1 MTNKDKANR
10 IKSLFNSLNDD
21 HRVDWETVNQEGY
34 DFYLDN
40 QLSKKEV
47 EALEEQGMPTFTVNR
62 IIPVVE
68 MLNFYATANNPRWQA
83 VAQEGSDSNVAAVF
97 SDVADY
103 IWAQSDCATLY
114 SNVINDAVTKSVGYL
129 MVDVDANADR
139 GMGEVVI
146 KNPNSFDLW
155 IDPKSRDPLY
165 RDASFMLVR
174 KVLPKEQLIHMYPE
188 YTAKIKKATGSF
200 SEYNYSPNEI
210 VSADFQTN
218 DINTAYNN
226 KGGDSPLIDYIECFE
241 KESRAFYNVFI
252 SIPPSPEE
260 LQSAQKTIE
269 VQLEEMSKEMQIQL
283 QEVQM
288 QLQQAVDGGQMLPDR
303 MALELEKK
311 MKANEA
317 QLAQASTKLMSEAQQ
332 SLTKTENKVI
342 SERAYKVLL
351 QDEQTVQF
359 ITNAVKF
366 YKKVIKLTCT
376 VGDQFIKER
385 DLPSE
390 HYPIIPFTYKW
401 TGTPFPM
408 SAVSPLVGKQK
419 EINKAHQLMVHNASL
434 GSSLRWMYE
443 EGAIDT
449 SYWEQYSASP
459 GALLPVNSG
468 YQAPQP
474 VMPMQL
480 SNAFANIVESGKG
493 EMEYLA
499 GIFGQA
505 MGNPTGQSDT
515 YRGMLALD
523 EYGTRRVKQWMKSAI
538 EPALVQLGK
547 VIKDYSQAVYKAH
560 KVFRL
565 VQPNNMSDD
574 GKQVELNIPMYNDMG
589 EAIGKFMDY
598 SVAKFDVRIIGGSTL
613 PLNRWAYLSELK
625 ELLKLGVVDDIAVLA
640 ETDVKQKDKIA
651 ERKSL
656 YAQMQQKISS
666 LEKQVKD
673 QAGIRQTLERQLIQ
687 SGVKA
692 KVMQV
697 ENEVRKN
704 AGDTMVKM
712 KDTQRRMQSDRD
724 VTKEKLRLIEQQ
736 TRKANGNG
744 TNGKPRD

>member
-1 MTNKDKANR
+1 MNQKDKANR
-10 IKSLFNSLNDD
+10 VKSLFDSLNDD

-83 VAQEGSDSNVAAVF
+83 VAQEGSDSDVAAVF

-103 IWAQSDCATLY
+103 IWSQSDGATLY

-139 GMGEVVI
+139 GMGEVVL

-165 RDASFMLVR
+165 RDASFMLCR
-174 KVLPKEQLIHMYPE
+174 KVLPKEQLINMYPE
-188 YTAKIKKATGSF
+188 YTAKIKKATGTF

-260 LQSAQKTIE
+260 LQNAQKQIE
-269 VQLEEMSKEMQIQL
+269 VQLEEASKEMQIQL
-283 QEVQM
+283 QEVQN

-303 MALELEKK
+303 MAIELEKK
-311 MKANEA
+311 MKQNES
-317 QLAQASTKLMSEAQQ
+317 QLAQMSTKLMSEAQLA
-332 SLTKTENKVI
+332 LTKTDNKVL
-342 SERAYKVLL
+342 SEKAYNVLL
-351 QDEQTVQF
+351 QDEQTAQF

-366 YKKVIKLTCT
+366 YKKVVKLTCT

-480 SNAFANIVESGKG
+480 SNAFANIVESGKR

-499 GIFGQA
+499 GIFSQA
-505 MGNPTGQSDT
+505 MGNPTGQSET

-538 EPALVQLGK
+538 EPALVQVGK
-547 VIKDYSQAVYKAH
+547 VVKDYSQAVYKAH

-565 VQPNNMSDD
+565 VQPNNMSEE
-574 GKQVELNIPMYNDMG
+574 KQVQLNIPMYNDMG

-598 SVAKFDVRIIGGSTL
+598 SAGKFDVRIIGGSTL

-656 YAQMQQKISS
+656 YAQMQKKISS

-724 VTKEKLRLIEQQ
+724 MTREKLRLIEQQ

>member
-342 SERAYKVLL
+342 SERAYKILL

-547 VIKDYSQAVYKAH
+547 VVKDYSQAVYKAH

-565 VQPNNMSDD
+565 VQPNNMSDN

-712 KDTQRRMQSDRD
+712 KDTQRRMQTDRD
-724 VTKEKLRLIEQQ
+724 ITREKLRLIEQQ

>member
-1 MTNKDKANR
+1 MTQKDKANR
-10 IKSLFNSLNDD
+10 VKSLFDSLNDD

-83 VAQEGSDSNVAAVF
+83 VAQEGSDSDVAAVF

-103 IWAQSDCATLY
+103 IWSQSDGATLY

-139 GMGEVVI
+139 GMGEVVL

-165 RDASFMLVR
+165 RDASFMLCR
-174 KVLPKEQLIHMYPE
+174 KVLPKEQLINMYPE
-188 YTAKIKKATGSF
+188 YTAKIKKATGTF

-226 KGGDSPLIDYIECFE
+226 SGGDSPLIDYIECFE

-252 SIPPSPEE
+252 SIPPSAEE
-260 LQSAQKTIE
+260 LQNAQKQIE
-269 VQLEEMSKEMQIQL
+269 VQLEEASKEMQIQL
-283 QEVQM
+283 QEVQN
-288 QLQQAVDGGQMLPDR
+288 QLQQAVDSGQMLPDR
-303 MALELEKK
+303 MAIELEKK
-311 MKANEA
+311 MKQNES
-317 QLAQASTKLMSEAQQ
+317 QLAQMSTKLMSEAQLA
-332 SLTKTENKVI
+332 LTKTDNKVL
-342 SERAYKVLL
+342 SEKAYNVLL
-351 QDEQTVQF
+351 QDEQTAQF

-366 YKKVIKLTCT
+366 YKKVVKLTCT

-480 SNAFANIVESGKG
+480 SNAFANIVESGKR

-499 GIFGQA
+499 GIFSQA
-505 MGNPTGQSDT
+505 MGNPTGQSET

-538 EPALVQLGK
+538 EPALVQVGK
-547 VIKDYSQAVYKAH
+547 VVKDYSQAVYKAH

-565 VQPNNMSDD
+565 VQPNNMSEE
-574 GKQVELNIPMYNDMG
+574 KQVQLNIPMYNDMG

-598 SVAKFDVRIIGGSTL
+598 SAGKFDVRIIGGSTL

-656 YAQMQQKISS
+656 YAQMQKKISS

-673 QAGIRQTLERQLIQ
+673 QGN
-687 SGVKA
+687 KA
-692 KVMQV
+692 
-697 ENEVRKN
+697 
-704 AGDTMVKM
+704 D
-712 KDTQRRMQSDRD
+712 
-724 VTKEKLRLIEQQ
+724 
-736 TRKANGNG
+736 
-744 TNGKPRD
+744 P

>member
-1 MTNKDKANR
+1 LTQKDKANR
-10 IKSLFNSLNDD
+10 IKSLFDSLNDD

-83 VAQEGSDSNVAAVF
+83 VAQEGSDSDVAAVF

-103 IWAQSDCATLY
+103 IWSQSDGATLY

-139 GMGEVVI
+139 GMGEVVL

-165 RDASFMLVR
+165 RDASFMICR
-174 KVLPKEQLIHMYPE
+174 KVLPKEQLINMYPE
-188 YTAKIKKATGSF
+188 YTAKIKKATGTF

-226 KGGDSPLIDYIECFE
+226 SGGDSPLIDYIECFE

-260 LQSAQKTIE
+260 LQNAQKQIE
-269 VQLEEMSKEMQIQL
+269 VQLEEASKEMQIQL
-283 QEVQM
+283 QEVQN

-303 MALELEKK
+303 MAIELEKK
-311 MKANEA
+311 MKQNES
-317 QLAQASTKLMSEAQQ
+317 QLAQMSTKLMSEAQLA
-332 SLTKTENKVI
+332 LTKTDNKVL
-342 SERAYKVLL
+342 SEKAYNVLL
-351 QDEQTVQF
+351 QDEQTAQF

-480 SNAFANIVESGKG
+480 SNAFANIVESGKR

-499 GIFGQA
+499 GIFSQA
-505 MGNPTGQSDT
+505 MGNPTGQSET

-538 EPALVQLGK
+538 EPALVQVGK
-547 VIKDYSQAVYKAH
+547 VVKDYSQAVYKAH

-565 VQPNNMSDD
+565 VQPNNMSEE
-574 GKQVELNIPMYNDMG
+574 KQVQLNIPMYNDMG

-598 SVAKFDVRIIGGSTL
+598 SAGKFDVRIIGGSTL

-656 YAQMQQKISS
+656 YAQMQKKISS

-724 VTKEKLRLIEQQ
+724 MTREKLRLIEQQ

-744 TNGKPRD
+744 NNGKPRD

>member
-1 MTNKDKANR
+1 MTQKDKANR
-10 IKSLFNSLNDD
+10 VKSLFDSLNDD

-83 VAQEGSDSNVAAVF
+83 VAQEGSDSDVAAVF

-103 IWAQSDCATLY
+103 IWSQSDGATLY

-139 GMGEVVI
+139 GMGEVVL

-165 RDASFMLVR
+165 RDASFMLCR
-174 KVLPKEQLIHMYPE
+174 KVLPKEQLINMYPE
-188 YTAKIKKATGSF
+188 YTAKIKKATGTF

-226 KGGDSPLIDYIECFE
+226 SGGDSPLIDYIECFE

-252 SIPPSPEE
+252 SIPPSAEE
-260 LQSAQKTIE
+260 LQNAQKQIE
-269 VQLEEMSKEMQIQL
+269 VQLEEASKEMQIQL
-283 QEVQM
+283 QEVQN
-288 QLQQAVDGGQMLPDR
+288 QLQQAVDSGQMLPDR
-303 MALELEKK
+303 MAIELEKK
-311 MKANEA
+311 MKQNES
-317 QLAQASTKLMSEAQQ
+317 QLAQMSTKLMSEAQL
-332 SLTKTENKVI
+332 SLTKTDNKVL
-342 SERAYKVLL
+342 SEKAYNVLL
-351 QDEQTVQF
+351 QDEQTAQF

-366 YKKVIKLTCT
+366 YKKVVKLTCT

-480 SNAFANIVESGKG
+480 SNAFANIVESGKR

-499 GIFGQA
+499 GIFSQA
-505 MGNPTGQSDT
+505 MGNPTGQSET

-538 EPALVQLGK
+538 EPALVQVGK
-547 VIKDYSQAVYKAH
+547 VVKDYSQAVYKAH

-565 VQPNNMSDD
+565 VQPNNMSEE
-574 GKQVELNIPMYNDMG
+574 KQVQINIPMYNDMG

-598 SVAKFDVRIIGGSTL
+598 SAGKFDVRIIGGSTL

-656 YAQMQQKISS
+656 YAQMQKKISS
-666 LEKQVKD
+666 LEKQIKD

-724 VTKEKLRLIEQQ
+724 MTREKLRLIEQQ

-744 TNGKPRD
+744 NNGKPRD

>member
-1 MTNKDKANR
+1 LTNKDKANR

>member
-1 MTNKDKANR
+1 MTQKDKANR
-10 IKSLFNSLNDD
+10 VKSLFDSLNDD

-83 VAQEGSDSNVAAVF
+83 VAQEGSDSDVAAVF

-103 IWAQSDCATLY
+103 IWSQSDGATLY

-139 GMGEVVI
+139 GMGEVVL

-165 RDASFMLVR
+165 RDASFMLCR
-174 KVLPKEQLIHMYPE
+174 KVLPKEQLINMYPE
-188 YTAKIKKATGSF
+188 YTAKIKKATGTF

-226 KGGDSPLIDYIECFE
+226 SGGDSPLIDYIECFE

-252 SIPPSPEE
+252 SIPPSAEE
-260 LQSAQKTIE
+260 LQNAQKQIE
-269 VQLEEMSKEMQIQL
+269 VQLEEASKEMQIQL
-283 QEVQM
+283 QEVQN
-288 QLQQAVDGGQMLPDR
+288 QLQQAVDSGQMLPDR
-303 MALELEKK
+303 MAIELEKK
-311 MKANEA
+311 MKQNES
-317 QLAQASTKLMSEAQQ
+317 QLAQMSTKLMSEAQLA
-332 SLTKTENKVI
+332 LTKTDNKVL
-342 SERAYKVLL
+342 SEKAYNVLL
-351 QDEQTVQF
+351 QDEQTAQF

-366 YKKVIKLTCT
+366 YKKVVKLTCT

-480 SNAFANIVESGKG
+480 SNAFANIVESGKR

-499 GIFGQA
+499 GIFSQA
-505 MGNPTGQSDT
+505 MGNPTGQSET

-538 EPALVQLGK
+538 EPALVQVGK
-547 VIKDYSQAVYKAH
+547 VVKDYSQAVYKAH

-565 VQPNNMSDD
+565 VQPNNMSEE
-574 GKQVELNIPMYNDMG
+574 KQVQLNIPMYNDMG

-598 SVAKFDVRIIGGSTL
+598 SAGKFDVRIIGGSTL

-656 YAQMQQKISS
+656 YAQMQKKISS

-724 VTKEKLRLIEQQ
+724 MTREKLRLIEQQ

-744 TNGKPRD
+744 NNGKPRD

>member
-1 MTNKDKANR
+1 LTNKDKANR

-342 SERAYKVLL
+342 SERAYKILL

-547 VIKDYSQAVYKAH
+547 VVKDYSQAVYKAH

-565 VQPNNMSDD
+565 VQPNNMSDN

-712 KDTQRRMQSDRD
+712 KDTQRRMQTDRD
-724 VTKEKLRLIEQQ
+724 ITREKLRLIEQQ

>member
-1 MTNKDKANR
+1 MTQKDKANR
-10 IKSLFNSLNDD
+10 VKSLFDSLNDD

-83 VAQEGSDSNVAAVF
+83 VAQEGSDSDVAAVF

-103 IWAQSDCATLY
+103 IWSQSDGATLY

-139 GMGEVVI
+139 GMGEVVL

-165 RDASFMLVR
+165 RDASFMLCR
-174 KVLPKEQLIHMYPE
+174 KVLPKEQLINMYPE
-188 YTAKIKKATGSF
+188 YTAKIKKATGTF

-226 KGGDSPLIDYIECFE
+226 SGGDSPLIDYIECFE

-252 SIPPSPEE
+252 SIPPSAEE
-260 LQSAQKTIE
+260 LQNAQKQIE
-269 VQLEEMSKEMQIQL
+269 VQLEEASKEMQIQL
-283 QEVQM
+283 QEVQN
-288 QLQQAVDGGQMLPDR
+288 QLQQAVDSGQMLPDR
-303 MALELEKK
+303 MAIELEKK
-311 MKANEA
+311 MKQNES
-317 QLAQASTKLMSEAQQ
+317 QLAQMSTKLMSEAQL
-332 SLTKTENKVI
+332 SLTKTDNKVL
-342 SERAYKVLL
+342 SEKAYNVLL
-351 QDEQTVQF
+351 QDEQTAQF

-366 YKKVIKLTCT
+366 YKKVVKLTCT

-480 SNAFANIVESGKG
+480 SNAFANIVESGKR

-499 GIFGQA
+499 GIFSQA
-505 MGNPTGQSDT
+505 MGNPTGQSET

-538 EPALVQLGK
+538 EPALVQVGK
-547 VIKDYSQAVYKAH
+547 VVKDYSQAVYKAH

-565 VQPNNMSDD
+565 VQPNNMSEE
-574 GKQVELNIPMYNDMG
+574 KQVQINIPMYNDMG

-598 SVAKFDVRIIGGSTL
+598 SAGKFDVRIIGGSTL

-656 YAQMQQKISS
+656 YAQMQKKISS

-724 VTKEKLRLIEQQ
+724 MTREKLRLIEQQ

-744 TNGKPRD
+744 NNGKPRD

>member
-1 MTNKDKANR
+1 MTQKDKANR
-10 IKSLFNSLNDD
+10 IKSLFDSLNDD

-83 VAQEGSDSNVAAVF
+83 VAQEGSDSDVAAVF

-103 IWAQSDCATLY
+103 IWSQSDGATLY

-139 GMGEVVI
+139 GMGEVVL

-165 RDASFMLVR
+165 RDASFMICR
-174 KVLPKEQLIHMYPE
+174 KVLPKEQLINMYPE
-188 YTAKIKKATGSF
+188 YTAKIKKATGTF

-226 KGGDSPLIDYIECFE
+226 SGGDSPLIDYIECFE

-260 LQSAQKTIE
+260 LQNAQKQIE
-269 VQLEEMSKEMQIQL
+269 VQLEEASKEMQIQL
-283 QEVQM
+283 QEVQN

-303 MALELEKK
+303 MAIELEKK
-311 MKANEA
+311 MKQNES
-317 QLAQASTKLMSEAQQ
+317 QLAQMSTKLMSEAQLA
-332 SLTKTENKVI
+332 LTKTDNKVL
-342 SERAYKVLL
+342 SEKAYNVLL
-351 QDEQTVQF
+351 QDEQTAQF

-480 SNAFANIVESGKG
+480 SNAFANIVESGKR

-499 GIFGQA
+499 GIFSQA
-505 MGNPTGQSDT
+505 MGNPTGQSET

-538 EPALVQLGK
+538 EPALVQVGK
-547 VIKDYSQAVYKAH
+547 VVKDYSQAVYKAH

-565 VQPNNMSDD
+565 VQPNNMSEE
-574 GKQVELNIPMYNDMG
+574 KQVQLNIPMYNDMG

-598 SVAKFDVRIIGGSTL
+598 SAGKFDVRIIGGSTL

-656 YAQMQQKISS
+656 YAQMQKKISS

-724 VTKEKLRLIEQQ
+724 MTREKLRLIEQQ

-744 TNGKPRD
+744 NNGKPRD

>member
-1 MTNKDKANR
+1 MTQKDKANR
-10 IKSLFNSLNDD
+10 VKSLFDSLNDD

-83 VAQEGSDSNVAAVF
+83 VAQEGSDSDVAAVF

-103 IWAQSDCATLY
+103 IWSQSDGATLY

-139 GMGEVVI
+139 GMGEVVL

-165 RDASFMLVR
+165 RDASFMICR
-174 KVLPKEQLIHMYPE
+174 KVLPKEQLINMYPE
-188 YTAKIKKATGSF
+188 YTAKIKKATGTF

-226 KGGDSPLIDYIECFE
+226 SGGDSPLIDYIECFE

-252 SIPPSPEE
+252 SIPPSAEE
-260 LQSAQKTIE
+260 LKNAQKQIE
-269 VQLEEMSKEMQIQL
+269 VQLEEASKEMQIQL
-283 QEVQM
+283 QEVQN

-303 MALELEKK
+303 MAIELEKK
-311 MKANEA
+311 MKQNES
-317 QLAQASTKLMSEAQQ
+317 QLAQMSTKLMSEAQLA
-332 SLTKTENKVI
+332 LTKTDNKVL
-342 SERAYKVLL
+342 SEKAYNVLL
-351 QDEQTVQF
+351 QDEQTAQF

-366 YKKVIKLTCT
+366 YKKVVKLTCT

-480 SNAFANIVESGKG
+480 SNAFANIVESGKR

-499 GIFGQA
+499 GIFSQA
-505 MGNPTGQSDT
+505 MGNPTGQSET

-538 EPALVQLGK
+538 EPALVQVGK
-547 VIKDYSQAVYKAH
+547 VVKDYSQAVYKAH

-565 VQPNNMSDD
+565 VQPNNMSEE
-574 GKQVELNIPMYNDMG
+574 KQVQLNIPMYNDMG

-598 SVAKFDVRIIGGSTL
+598 SAGKFDVRIIGGSTL

-656 YAQMQQKISS
+656 YAQMQKKISS

-724 VTKEKLRLIEQQ
+724 MTREKLRLIEQQ

-744 TNGKPRD
+744 NNGKPRD

>member
-1 MTNKDKANR
+1 MTQKDKANR
-10 IKSLFNSLNDD
+10 VKSLFDSLNDD

-83 VAQEGSDSNVAAVF
+83 VAQEGSDSDVAAVF

-103 IWAQSDCATLY
+103 IWSQSDGATLY

-139 GMGEVVI
+139 GMGEVVL

-165 RDASFMLVR
+165 RDASFMICR
-174 KVLPKEQLIHMYPE
+174 KVLPKEQLINMYPE
-188 YTAKIKKATGSF
+188 YTAKIKKATGTF

-226 KGGDSPLIDYIECFE
+226 SGGDSPLIDYIECFE

-252 SIPPSPEE
+252 SIPPSAEE
-260 LQSAQKTIE
+260 LQNAQKQIE
-269 VQLEEMSKEMQIQL
+269 VQLEEASKEMQIQL
-283 QEVQM
+283 QEVQN
-288 QLQQAVDGGQMLPDR
+288 QLQQAVDSGQMLPDR
-303 MALELEKK
+303 MAIELEKK
-311 MKANEA
+311 MKQNES
-317 QLAQASTKLMSEAQQ
+317 QLAQMSTKLMSEAQLA
-332 SLTKTENKVI
+332 LTKTDNKVL
-342 SERAYKVLL
+342 SEKAYNVLL
-351 QDEQTVQF
+351 QDEQTAQF

-366 YKKVIKLTCT
+366 YKKVVKLTCT

-480 SNAFANIVESGKG
+480 SNAFANIVESGKR

-499 GIFGQA
+499 GIFSQA
-505 MGNPTGQSDT
+505 MGNPTGQSET

-538 EPALVQLGK
+538 EPALVQVGK
-547 VIKDYSQAVYKAH
+547 VVKDYSQAVYKAH

-565 VQPNNMSDD
+565 VQPNNMSEE
-574 GKQVELNIPMYNDMG
+574 KQVQLNIPMYNDMG

-598 SVAKFDVRIIGGSTL
+598 SAGKFDVRIIGGSTL

-656 YAQMQQKISS
+656 YAQMQKKISS

-724 VTKEKLRLIEQQ
+724 MTREKLRLIEQQ

-744 TNGKPRD
+744 NNGKPRD